1 MGPTFEMDL
10 TDAGCPGC
18 WPIASATYI
27 LVPLTGRNGNSFRVL
42 EFFEQALQHGD
53 ESATKEGY
61 VPLPTRAKNVVSV
74 AMRRWYAALD
84 KAGAGKPQR
93 RSQDDDRASLAVA
106 AL

>member
-10 TDAGCPGC
+10 TDAGYPGC

-53 ESATKEGY
+53 AHAVY
-61 VPLPTRAKNVVSV
+61 LLNHAPAAAVPR
-74 AMRRWYAALD
+74 
-84 KAGAGKPQR
+84 
-93 RSQDDDRASLAVA
+93 
-106 AL
+106 